1 MNRKIIALTAV
12 MMLCTALSGCEEN
25 QSEPVIETS
34 TAVSASVISETSETT
49 ETTSAAMITTTAERF
64 GTTVL
69 ETSETVR
76 SNAVPEVEISDLK
89 AVYGEKL
96 YSTPE

>member
-1 MNRKIIALTAV
+1 MNRKIIALMAV
-12 MMLCTALSGCEEN
+12 MMLCTALSGCGEN

-49 ETTSAAMITTTAERF
+49 EITSAATITTTAERS